1 MICISDIKYAGA
13 RSQNS
18 VPAYLMDVYTI
29 IFIEQ
34 NIIVSIFFTHF
45 IIMGIIPEKRF
56 PGAPG
61 IIKALFDGTGVFLNI
76 CKMPF
81 DIILTHYKT
90 AIADMAQTE
99 ART

>member
-1 MICISDIKYAGA
+1 MICISDIKCAGA

-61 IIKALFDGTGVFLNI
+61 IIKALFDGAGVLLNI

-81 DIILTHYKT
+81 DIILTHNKT

>member
-1 MICISDIKYAGA
+1 MIYINDIKYAGA

-18 VPAYLMDVYTI
+18 VPVYLMDVYTI
-29 IFIEQ
+29 IFIDQ
-34 NIIVSIFFTHF
+34 NIILSVFFTHF
-45 IIMGIIPEKRF
+45 IIMSIIPEKRF

-61 IIKALFDGTGVFLNI
+61 IIKALFDGAGVFLNI
-76 CKMPF
+76 CKMPS

>member
-1 MICISDIKYAGA
+1 MIYINDIKYAGA

-18 VPAYLMDVYTI
+18 VPAYLIDVYTI
-29 IFIEQ
+29 IFIDQ

-61 IIKALFDGTGVFLNI
+61 IIQALFDVAVLIPHGLRLT
-76 CKMPF
+76 
-81 DIILTHYKT
+81 ILREIKT
-90 AIADMAQTE
+90 ADG
-99 ART
+99 

>member
-34 NIIVSIFFTHF
+34 NIIVSVFFTHF

-56 PGAPG
+56 PDAPR
-61 IIKALFDGTGVFLNI
+61 IIKALFDGAGVFLNI

>member
-61 IIKALFDGTGVFLNI
+61 IIKALFDGAGVLLNI

>member
-18 VPAYLMDVYTI
+18 VPAYLIDVYTI
-29 IFIEQ
+29 IFIDQ

-61 IIKALFDGTGVFLNI
+61 IIKALFDGAGVFLNI
-76 CKMPF
+76 CKMPS

>member
-61 IIKALFDGTGVFLNI
+61 IIKALFDGAGVFLNI

-81 DIILTHYKT
+81 DIILTHNKT

>member
-45 IIMGIIPEKRF
+45 IIMGIIPDKRF
-56 PGAPG
+56 PGASG
-61 IIKALFDGTGVFLNI
+61 IIKALFDGAGVFLNI

>member
-1 MICISDIKYAGA
+1 MICISDIKCAGA

-34 NIIVSIFFTHF
+34 NIILSVFFTHF
-45 IIMGIIPEKRF
+45 IIMSIIPEKRF

-61 IIKALFDGTGVFLNI
+61 IIKALFDGAGVLLNI
-76 CKMPF
+76 CKMPI
-81 DIILTHYKT
+81 DIIFTHYKT

-99 ART
+99 VRT

>member
-45 IIMGIIPEKRF
+45 IIMGIILEKRF

-61 IIKALFDGTGVFLNI
+61 IIKALFDGAGVFLNI
-76 CKMPF
+76 CKMPS

>member
-34 NIIVSIFFTHF
+34 NIIVSVFFTHF

-61 IIKALFDGTGVFLNI
+61 IIQALFDGAGVLLNI

-81 DIILTHYKT
+81 DIILTHNKT
-90 AIADMAQTE
+90 ATADMAQTE

>member
-34 NIIVSIFFTHF
+34 NIIVSVFFTHF

-61 IIKALFDGTGVFLNI
+61 IIKALFDGAGVFLNI

-81 DIILTHYKT
+81 DIILTHNKT
-90 AIADMAQTE
+90 ATADMAQTE

>member
-61 IIKALFDGTGVFLNI
+61 IIQALFEGAGVFLNI

-81 DIILTHYKT
+81 DIILTHNKT

>member
-1 MICISDIKYAGA
+1 MIGISDIKYAGA

-34 NIIVSIFFTHF
+34 NIILSVFFTHF
-45 IIMGIIPEKRF
+45 IIMGIILEKRF

-61 IIKALFDGTGVFLNI
+61 IIKALFDGAGVLLNI
-76 CKMPF
+76 CKMP
-81 DIILTHYKT
+81 I
-90 AIADMAQTE
+90 DMAQYCVG
-99 ART
+99 RDR

>member
-61 IIKALFDGTGVFLNI
+61 IIQALFDGAGVFLNI
-76 CKMPF
+76 CKMPS